1 MLAARGTVAGKVA
14 SGVFVRLSLVA
25 ALDNHGEPSTFVATF
40 FVGENFDKVDKN
52 WWILYKNRLNIINC

>member
-25 ALDNHGEPSTFVATF
+25 AWTTMGNPALLLRLFLW
-40 FVGENFDKVDKN
+40 DK
-52 WWILYKNRLNIINC
+52 ILTKLIQIDEYYIKID